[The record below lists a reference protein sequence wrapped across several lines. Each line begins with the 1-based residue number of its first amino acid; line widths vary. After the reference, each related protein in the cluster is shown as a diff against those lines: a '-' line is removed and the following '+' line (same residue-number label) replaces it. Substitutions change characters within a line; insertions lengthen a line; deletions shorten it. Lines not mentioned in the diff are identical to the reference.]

1 MVKARSD
8 LFLKALKGTGTQK
21 QLSADLGIQQGA
33 IGARMKKGEEVSYK
47 TLAKWCKNYHKH
59 SCMIRPLLEMWE
71 IPARLSDLSKE
82 NKELMKKKGIYAMFD
97 SLGRIIYVGKTEKR
111 DFEFELFRVRL
122 NCPVRGNF
130 TISKSNGKAK
140 AAKAVSKNQMTFKN
154 VARYFSAYEVD
165 EGHIGDIEALL
176 THLLV
181 NTTLNAK
188 LERFKVHK

>member
-21 QLSADLGIQQGA
+21 QLSIDLGIQQGA
-33 IGARMKKGEEVSYK
+33 IAAAMKSGHEVEYK
-47 TLAKWCKNYHKH
+47 TLANYCKRYKH
-59 SCMIRPLLEMWE
+59 HSSFIRPLLEMWE
-71 IPARLSDLSKE
+71 IPNKFSDLSKE
-82 NKELMKKKGIYAMFD
+82 NREPMQLKGIYALFD
-97 SLGRIIYVGKTEKR
+97 SLGRLIYVGKTEKR

-122 NCPVRGNF
+122 HANVKGRF
-130 TISKSNGKAK
+130 TISQSNGKAK
-140 AAKAVSKNQMTFKN
+140 AAKSTSKKEMKFKDI
-154 VARYFSAYEVD
+154 AKYFSAYEVD

-188 LERFKVHK
+188 QERFKIHK